1 LQTLGRAYIPDG
13 MDVIQYKILAGNS
26 VVFGF
31 YYKQVSLKRF
41 FYTEARDKKIL

>member
-1 LQTLGRAYIPDG
+1 METLGRAFIPDG
-13 MDVIQYKILAGNS
+13 MDVVQYRILPFTN

-41 FYTEARDKKIL
+41 FFKEARNKKIL

>member
-1 LQTLGRAYIPDG
+1 MGTLGRAFIPDG
-13 MDVIQYKILAGNS
+13 MDVIEYTILPQTN

-41 FYTEARDKKIL
+41 FFKEARTKKIL